1 MSQDIDDVT
10 SQPFSAYECNTFSYP
25 SYKAWLHIK
34 DIAERKGAFAISS
47 VVIDDRIAGLHLF
60 RFQRDAVLIR

>member
-1 MSQDIDDVT
+1 MTSPLSLSLLVNAIDSVICRMKPGCT
-10 SQPFSAYECNTFSYP
+10 LKKN
-25 SYKAWLHIK
+25 
-34 DIAERKGAFAISS
+34 IAKRKGAFDISS